1 MKAANFPRGILPWNL
16 YQPERA
22 FKGWREPPLGKET
35 KQAKTDGTGVDGA
48 WGLLVALTVGLFSLW
63 LCLVLLGLI
72 GLTNS
77 AGQLLTSLGLRM
89 VVAAG
94 FALVICIVAF
104 PLFVPWLVV
113 FIPAFLLLPRNSI
126 LRKWWWCTLTGSLVG
141 VAGLW
146 IDALFYALFSSG
158 SSHSLNGPLLMAAS
172 IPAAVFGGATCFAA
186 TAFEQIANRK
196 NRQTEAVNQRARS
209 SKAVDVATRRQR
221 STGANA
227 NPLNEVQLSGSVR
240 IREIHSTTNSD
251 K

>member
-1 MKAANFPRGILPWNL
+1 MKVANFARAILPWNL

-22 FKGWREPPLGKET
+22 FRCREPPLEREA
-35 KQAKTDGTGVDGA
+35 KQAKTDGTGVDGVL
-48 WGLLVALTVGLFSLW
+48 GLLVALIVGLFSLW

-72 GLTNS
+72 GLNNS

-113 FIPAFLLLPRNSI
+113 LIPAYLLVPRNSI
-126 LRKWWWCTLTGSLVG
+126 LRKWWLGTLTGTLIG

-146 IDALFYALFSSG
+146 IDALFYALFSPG
-158 SSHSLNGPLLMAAS
+158 SSPSLNGPLLMVAS

-186 TAFEQIANRK
+186 TIFEQFANRK
-196 NRQTEAVNQRARS
+196 NRQTGADNQEQGLRKRS
-209 SKAVDVATRRQR
+209 TLRDVA
-221 STGANA
+221 
-227 NPLNEVQLSGSVR
+227 SGQPIKKAHLQER
-240 IREIHSTTNSD
+240 CN
-251 K
+251 